1 MKDLV
6 LFYSYTGHTKALAQE
21 YAEKKSADIAEIRDI
36 KRPGKMKAY
45 TAGCFAAMRGKPW
58 PIQPFET
65 DIAAYDHIELFSP
78 VWAGNPPP
86 AVHAAIRLLPKG
98 KTVSVT
104 MVSASGKSGCR
115 AAVEAAIQ
123 SKGCTPEAFE
133 DVKSR

>member
-1 MKDLV
+1 MKTLV
-6 LFYSYTGHTKALAQE
+6 LFYSYTGHTKQLAQE
-21 YAEKKSADIAEIRDI
+21 YAVKETADIAEIKEI
-36 KRPGKMKAY
+36 KHPGKLKAY
-45 TAGCFAAMRGKPW
+45 SAGCFAAMRGKPW
-58 PIQPFET
+58 QIEPLQT
-65 DIAAYDHIELFSP
+65 DLAAYERIELFSP

-104 MVSASGKSGCR
+104 MVSAGGKSGCR